1 MTSSMSARRGLD
13 SGGVS
18 VRDTPSGNAAE
29 GADVITRES
38 TFERAPGLELY
49 QCDFLPR
56 RLEAGAP
63 SDGAPVDGRNDSG
76 TDGAPGA
83 GEGGAVLVV
92 MHGYAEHCRRYD
104 ELGAHLARRG
114 HVVSAFDARGHGRS
128 PGQRGHI
135 RSYEESVAD
144 FAAFVAHVRARH
156 PERPLFALGH
166 SNGGLIALR
175 AVQAGLAPLRGLV
188 LTSPLLRLRERRRPV
203 PDAVASAL
211 SRALPWL
218 PLPNG
223 IEARDLTHDL
233 ELQRAHARDPW
244 VHRVATP
251 RWYWSST
258 LAGRAALADA
268 ARVTLPLLIAQ
279 GELDPLVDPASV
291 AELYARAASLDKR
304 LVVRAGELHEV
315 LNERGRVELYA
326 LIADWL
332 ERVAAG

>member
-1 MTSSMSARRGLD
+1 MTSSMSVRRGLD
-13 SGGVS
+13 SGGVPVGVS
-18 VRDTPSGNAAE
+18 VRDTPPGNASD

-56 RLEAGAP
+56 PLEAGRP
-63 SDGAPVDGRNDSG
+63 GGAPIDTGPAESG
-76 TDGAPGA
+76 GVA
-83 GEGGAVLVV
+83 LVV

-104 ELGAHLARRG
+104 ELATYLARRG

-128 PGQRGHI
+128 PGQRGHV
-135 RSYEESVAD
+135 SCYEESVGD
-144 FAAFVAHVRARH
+144 FAAFVADARARY

-188 LTSPLLRLRERRRPV
+188 LTGPLLRLRERRRKV
-203 PDAVASAL
+203 PDALASAL
-211 SRALPWL
+211 SRVLPWL

-223 IEARDLTHDL
+223 IRARDLTHDP
-233 ELQRAHARDPW
+233 ELRRAHARDRW
-244 VHRVATP
+244 VHGVATP
-251 RWYWSST
+251 RWYWSAT
-258 LAGRAALADA
+258 LAGRAALAGA
-268 ARVTLPLLIAQ
+268 AGVTLPLLLAQ
-279 GELDPLVDPASV
+279 GELDPIVDPASV
-291 AELYARAASLDKR
+291 AELYAHVASSDKR

-315 LNERGRVELYA
+315 LNERGRLELFA